1 MLSVIPQRLIL
12 GLDPCDVNL
21 TLKRFLFNQIR
32 INDKSV
38 PDKLSRLAIELP
50 IPIQADRTI
59 SLVLPTNIV
68 IFLLQ
73 ETDRQSK

>member
-21 TLKRFLFNQIR
+21 TLKRFLFNQLR
-32 INDKSV
+32 INDKSI
-38 PDKLSRLAIELP
+38 PDKLSSIAIELS

-59 SLVLPTNIV
+59 SSVLPTNIV

-73 ETDRQSK
+73 ETDK